1 MQVLAMSDTEM
12 YAKATADWPTD
23 DHITNVAL
31 NGEADAPI
39 YHLMGKHYRINQV
52 NCYALVWT
60 GRKWIENQR
69 VTNDCVL
76 LNGYRVSQ
84 EEMNND

>member
-1 MQVLAMSDTEM
+1 MNNWSTE
-12 YAKATADWPTD
+12 TAIDQTG
-23 DHITNVAL
+23 L
-31 NGEADAPI
+31 NGEVDAPI
-39 YHLMGKHYRINQV
+39 YQLMGKYYRINQV

-60 GRKWIENQR
+60 GKKWIENQR
-69 VTNDCVL
+69 VTYDCVL